1 MSTSVDIEFKD
12 FGYFDSD
19 VTGFDDATGLP
30 IFDRAQNS
38 EFLANMLGALIGNGV
53 YPNPSTNLQ
62 VIERDDAVFGVQ
74 VLPGKVWIDGRFA
87 WPKEPILLEAD
98 PASTTAD
105 RIDIIVVERNNPDRK
120 FSVKCITGA
129 PATSPV
135 PPSPER
141 TTDIHQRV
149 LCQYRVRRN
158 ATKVNQADIL
168 DTRMDNELCG
178 YVTGVV
184 EQIDGETLFAQIE
197 AMIQGAEIQ
206 YTEWFNQIVAEWEE
220 WWNDQQ
226 DRDGY
231 LTAAGQNPSL
241 ETNDKTVLGAINE
254 LCDDRANE
262 NLLVNGAF
270 QVWQRDKSFDLT
282 SVARNPF
289 ADQWFMRGTGG
300 ATISY
305 DEELVRIKPKPTA
318 ISQGICQPIEWDKMP
333 AGYYTLSV
341 RMKFLSF
348 EAGKKFSLVVRTPQG
363 DQRVSRE
370 PVIGEFATYSLTV
383 NLDMNDTINVFVA
396 FTETGMEEQY
406 SDYDVQIEYVK
417 LEVGMVATKNIPKS
431 YAEEEVR
438 CKRYY
443 RRYIRDAIG
452 RFMFPALMQVSTGSV
467 QFVKDFDVE
476 MYGNPTVT
484 GKEALQLRPITSGV
498 PLSGTTTFTF
508 GASVNLISITANN
521 TNITT
526 TVTNWR
532 LDVLNVGIP
541 LEISALIPFLPSPV

>member
-38 EFLANMLGALIGNGV
+38 EFLANMLGAIIGNGV

-74 VLPGKVWIDGRFA
+74 VLPGKIWIDGRFA

-105 RIDIIVVERNNPDRK
+105 RIDIVVVERNNPDRK
-120 FSVKCITGA
+120 FTVKCITGA
-129 PATSPV
+129 PAASPV

-141 TTDIHQRV
+141 TTDVHQRV

-206 YTEWFNQIVAEWEE
+206 YTEWFNQIVAEWEA

-231 LTAAGQNPSL
+231 LTVAGQNPSL
-241 ETNDKTVLGAINE
+241 LTTDKTVLGAINE
-254 LCDDRANE
+254 LCEDRANE
-262 NLLVNGAF
+262 NILVNGAF
-270 QVWQRDKSFDLT
+270 QVWQRDKNVDVNA
-282 SVARNPF
+282 VAQVPV
-289 ADQWFMRGTGG
+289 ADQWFLRGSGG
-300 ATISY
+300 ATAEHEDGY
-305 DEELVRIKPKPTA
+305 LRITSKSTA
-318 ISQGICQPIEWDKMP
+318 LNQSVCQPIEWDKMP
-333 AGYYTLSV
+333 AGYYTLSA
-341 RMKFLSF
+341 RMKFISF
-348 EAGKKFSLVVRTPQG
+348 SAVEKFSMVFRTPQG
-363 DQRVSRE
+363 DTRVPLE
-370 PVIGEFATYSLTV
+370 PIIGEFVTYSITAQLEETE
-383 NLDMNDTINVFVA
+383 TIEVYVA
-396 FTETGMEEQY
+396 FSETGN
-406 SDYDVQIEYVK
+406 SAHIDYDVQIEYIK
-417 LEVGMVATKNIPKS
+417 LEVGKVATKNVPKN

-452 RFMFPALMQVSTGSV
+452 RFMFPTLMQVSAGSV
-467 QFVKDFDVE
+467 QFVKGFEIE
-476 MYGNPTVT
+476 MYKTPTVT
-484 GKEALQLRPITSGV
+484 GENALQLRPITSGV
-498 PLSGTTTFTF
+498 PLSGTTTFSV
-508 GASVNLISITANN
+508 GASINRLSFHASN

-532 LDVLNVGIP
+532 LDVLVPDIP
-541 LEISALIPFLPSPV
+541 LEIDATIPFLPSP